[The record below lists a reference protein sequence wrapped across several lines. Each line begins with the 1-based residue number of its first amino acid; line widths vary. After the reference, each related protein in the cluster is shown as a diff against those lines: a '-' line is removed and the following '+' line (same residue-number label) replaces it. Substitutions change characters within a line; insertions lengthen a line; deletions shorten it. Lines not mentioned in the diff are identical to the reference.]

1 MHNIQAVLFDFD
13 DTLQDREAAYRAYCA
28 AFLGEFFP
36 ALPPEE
42 KARRID
48 EMEAHI
54 EGGYRK
60 REEYFPEMIALWGW
74 ESHPPVEL
82 LCRHFNE
89 HYGEHVALFP
99 DAIPTIQA
107 LKEQGYLL
115 GVVSN
120 GPSVLQNKK
129 LDTAGIRDLFDVVAV
144 SGDYGIHKPD
154 RRLFDLAAQ
163 KLNVPNEACL
173 FVGDHPVND
182 IKGALGAGMQ
192 AYGWITAPLPGSAHR
207 ACRRFGGFPR
217 CSGCWRICRGQ
228 CSDANSHRVYLD
240 PFAIE

>member
-1 MHNIQAVLFDFD
+1 MMRKIQAVLFDFD
-13 DTLQDREAAYRAYCA
+13 DTLQDREAAYRSYCA
-28 AFLGEFFP
+28 AFLAEFFP
-36 ALPPEE
+36 GLPASE

-60 REEYFPEMIALWGW
+60 REDYFPELITLWGW
-74 ESHPPVEL
+74 AAHPPVEL

-99 DAIPTIQA
+99 DAVSTIEH
-107 LKEQGYLL
+107 LRERGYLL

-129 LDTAGIRDLFDVVAV
+129 LDTAGIRNLFHVIAV

-154 RRLFDLAAQ
+154 RRLFDIAAQ
-163 KLNVPNEACL
+163 KLGVPNEACL
-173 FVGDHPVND
+173 FLGDHPVND
-182 IKGALGAGMQ
+182 IQGALGAGMQ
-192 AYGWITAPLPGSAHR
+192 AVWMNYGTFAGQRTVGVPEITRVSQVL
-207 ACRRFGGFPR
+207 GFLE
-217 CSGCWRICRGQ
+217 Q
-228 CSDANSHRVYLD
+228 DA
-240 PFAIE
+240 

>member
-1 MHNIQAVLFDFD
+1 MGVGEPSAGGNCS
-13 DTLQDREAAYRAYCA
+13 AAILTSTMASMLR
-28 AFLGEFFP
+28 FSP
-36 ALPPEE
+36 
-42 KARRID
+42 I
-48 EMEAHI
+48 
-54 EGGYRK
+54 
-60 REEYFPEMIALWGW
+60 
-74 ESHPPVEL
+74 
-82 LCRHFNE
+82 
-89 HYGEHVALFP
+89 
-99 DAIPTIQA
+99 AIPTIQA

-192 AYGWITAPLPGSAHR
+192 AIWMDYGTFAGQRTQGVPEI
-207 ACRRFGGFPR
+207 RRVSQVLGLLEGF
-217 CSGCWRICRGQ
+217 CRGQ

-240 PFAIE
+240 PFAIV

>member
-1 MHNIQAVLFDFD
+1 MASML
-13 DTLQDREAAYRAYCA
+13 R
-28 AFLGEFFP
+28 
-36 ALPPEE
+36 
-42 KARRID
+42 
-48 EMEAHI
+48 
-54 EGGYRK
+54 
-60 REEYFPEMIALWGW
+60 
-74 ESHPPVEL
+74 
-82 LCRHFNE
+82 
-89 HYGEHVALFP
+89 LFP

-192 AYGWITAPLPGSAHR
+192 AIWMDYGTFAGQRTLFGTNLLF
-207 ACRRFGGFPR
+207 ACREMPEFVLGVE
-217 CSGCWRICRGQ
+217 ICEDLWPLCPPAVAMRWPGQ
-228 CSDANSHRVYLD
+228 RWLQTFLPAMKR
-240 PFAIE
+240 

>member
-129 LDTAGIRDLFDVVAV
+129 LDTAGIRDLFDVVAL
-144 SGDYGIHKPD
+144 SLIHILKPKKELV
-154 RRLFDLAAQ
+154 RVVRSPEGEISLDLTSRKPGRGAY
-163 KLNVPNEACL
+163 VCHDPECL
-173 FVGDHPVND
+173 A
-182 IKGALGAGMQ
+182 KARKKKQLE
-192 AYGWITAPLPGSAHR
+192 R
-207 ACRRFGGFPR
+207 AF
-217 CSGCWRICRGQ
+217 Q
-228 CSDANSHRVYLD
+228 CKIPDEVYD
-240 PFAIE
+240 CMEEEMRQN

>member
-154 RRLFDLAAQ
+154 RRLFDPCGAKAQ
-163 KLNVPNEACL
+163 CAE
-173 FVGDHPVND
+173 
-182 IKGALGAGMQ
+182 
-192 AYGWITAPLPGSAHR
+192 
-207 ACRRFGGFPR
+207 
-217 CSGCWRICRGQ
+217 
-228 CSDANSHRVYLD
+228 
-240 PFAIE
+240 

>member
-173 FVGDHPVND
+173 FVGDRS
-182 IKGALGAGMQ
+182 
-192 AYGWITAPLPGSAHR
+192 PG
-207 ACRRFGGFPR
+207 
-217 CSGCWRICRGQ
+217 
-228 CSDANSHRVYLD
+228 
-240 PFAIE
+240 E